1 MPPSPNQHLILGL
14 NLLHLLVEN
23 RLAEFHCEV
32 CCWTGNGLGSSL
44 TGLLWQLVALYVL
57 SPHPLYPLFVGGG
70 VEQLELVDEADRTN
84 GLIAYPVMLEEWL
97 MEGSYNKVLDGS
109 DTSHVRTPQCPT
121 ALLVAVGPCFP
132 PPSSTTRCFRASRT
146 HRHPTS
152 RSLCSGW
159 WTQYGASPSS
169 CDVNLTG
176 SRAVSSLVV
185 HLWSRSTWLCFAG
198 DWVC

>member
-32 CCWTGNGLGSSL
+32 CCCTGNGLRSSL

-97 MEGSYNKVLDGS
+97 MEGSYNKVLDVS
-109 DTSHVRTPQCPT
+109 DTPT
-121 ALLVAVGPCFP
+121 CAPLSALQPFWLLLGHAFPHPHPPPGAFELQGLTVTLLHAVYAAVGGH
-132 PPSSTTRCFRASRT
+132 STVRPHQVAM
-146 HRHPTS
+146 
-152 RSLCSGW
+152 
-159 WTQYGASPSS
+159 
-169 CDVNLTG
+169 
-176 SRAVSSLVV
+176 
-185 HLWSRSTWLCFAG
+185 
-198 DWVC
+198 